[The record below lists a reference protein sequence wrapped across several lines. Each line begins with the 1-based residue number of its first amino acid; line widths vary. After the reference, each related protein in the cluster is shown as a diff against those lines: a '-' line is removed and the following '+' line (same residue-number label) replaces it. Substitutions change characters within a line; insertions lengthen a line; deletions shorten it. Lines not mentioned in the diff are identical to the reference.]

1 VKRESVPEQKRWAR
15 RRAGRR
21 EAGLDV
27 RTDAMHRIQG
37 RVVQAI
43 GLLAAVVV
51 LLWAATQLVENF

>member
-1 VKRESVPEQKRWAR
+1 
-15 RRAGRR
+15 
-21 EAGLDV
+21 
-27 RTDAMHRIQG
+27 MHRIQG

>member
-1 VKRESVPEQKRWAR
+1 MAL